1 MDTRN
6 TKEESKNFSKGE
18 NNYNRKNNKK
28 PLYYKRSMCLSFRYA
43 ATGILKVIRTE
54 RSFRIQLVL
63 GILAIV
69 AGFLLKISVI
79 EWIFIILIICIVL
92 SLEMLN
98 TSFELIIDM
107 VTEEYKII
115 AEHIKD
121 IAAGAVLVASITALI
136 VGLIIFI
143 PHIIMLFN

>member
-1 MDTRN
+1 
-6 TKEESKNFSKGE
+6 
-18 NNYNRKNNKK
+18 
-28 PLYYKRSMCLSFRYA
+28 
-43 ATGILKVIRTE
+43 
-54 RSFRIQLVL
+54 
-63 GILAIV
+63 
-69 AGFLLKISVI
+69 
-79 EWIFIILIICIVL
+79 
-92 SLEMLN
+92 MLN